1 MHTMPGRITIR
12 EVADAA
18 GVSRQTV
25 SNSLI
30 HPERVKAPTLERV
43 RRVIDELGYRPSNAA
58 QTLRSQRTGAVGFEL
73 NATGAGHRNAVAF
86 PFVLALSVHAAAHGS
101 HMVTF
106 GTHDERP
113 LLAGYQDMVR
123 GQLVDAFI
131 LADTHP
137 GDPRPQ
143 WLDDNRVPYAA
154 FGRLWGRPD
163 ITSWADVDGHH
174 GVGQAVRHLLDAG
187 YDRIGYFGWPA
198 GSAVGDDRRAGWA
211 DELDTAGIRPGPEG
225 VSSQRLQ
232 PALEAG
238 RGLLDRIGKGGAVVC
253 ASDLLALGLERAASE
268 RGWHIGPD
276 VGIVGFDDSAL
287 AELAGISSVAQPLDA
302 VADHLLGVV
311 HERLAGGRAP
321 DTGALFQPR
330 LVTRASSSRD
340 PHAL

>member
-1 MHTMPGRITIR
+1 MHATPGRVTIR
-12 EVADAA
+12 EVAEAA

-30 HPERVKAPTLERV
+30 HPERVKAPTLDKV
-43 RRVIDELGYRPSNAA
+43 RRIIDELGYRPSNAA

-86 PFVLALSVHAAAHGS
+86 PFVLALSVHASAHGS

-106 GTHDERP
+106 GTLDDRP

-137 GDPRPQ
+137 GDPRPE

-163 ITSWADVDGHH
+163 ITAWADVDGHN
-174 GVGQAVRHLLDAG
+174 GVSQAVRHLLEVG
-187 YDRIGYFGWPA
+187 YERIGYLGWPA

-211 DELDTAGIRPGPEG
+211 DELAVAGIPHGPEG
-225 VSSQRLQ
+225 DSSQQLHA
-232 PALEAG
+232 ALKAG
-238 RGLLDRIGKGGAVVC
+238 RRLLDEVGRGGAVVC
-253 ASDLLALGLERAASE
+253 ASDLLALGVERAATE
-268 RGWHIGPD
+268 RNWQIGRD
-276 VGIVGFDDSAL
+276 IGIVGFDDSAL

-302 VADHLLGVV
+302 VADHLLSVV
-311 HERLAGGRAP
+311 HDRLAGGRAP
-321 DTGALFQPR
+321 DAGTLFRPR
-330 LVTRASSSRD
+330 LVVRASSS
-340 PHAL
+340 PTGSTP